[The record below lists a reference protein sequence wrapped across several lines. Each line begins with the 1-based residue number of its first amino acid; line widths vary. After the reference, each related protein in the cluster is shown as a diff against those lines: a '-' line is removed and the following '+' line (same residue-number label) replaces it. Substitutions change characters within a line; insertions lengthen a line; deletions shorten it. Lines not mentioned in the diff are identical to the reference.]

1 VNAGETATAW
11 QPAIAYPNPER
22 SRLNVLSLHKFPPMG
37 VAAVVEPVKSWMV
50 AANVSR
56 DNASTRLLRVFDFG
70 NNYAGVTEVTVTG
83 GATGAVLTMRHTE
96 IADDNDGRTGPID
109 NTFYINNGSNCF
121 DRVLVDGNCANQ
133 TDQLILGNRLGTR
146 AAPTEVASV
155 VVHGPVPYVW
165 SPLFT
170 YHGFRYMQLEMTASD
185 AATIPGGIESIQVK
199 LHYVHTM
206 VESAGGVEFSTKSA
220 EGRVLNKIQK
230 SYLQTQKNNLHSIPT
245 DCPSE

>member
-1 VNAGETATAW
+1 MAGR
-11 QPAIAYPNPER
+11 P
-22 SRLNVLSLHKFPPMG
+22 
-37 VAAVVEPVKSWMV
+37 
-50 AANVSR
+50 
-56 DNASTRLLRVFDFG
+56 
-70 NNYAGVTEVTVTG
+70 
-83 GATGAVLTMRHTE
+83 
-96 IADDNDGRTGPID
+96 
-109 NTFYINNGSNCF
+109 
-121 DRVLVDGNCANQ
+121 GNCANQ
-133 TDQLILGNRLGTR
+133 TDQLILGT
-146 AAPTEVASV
+146 
-155 VVHGPVPYVW
+155 VPYVW

-199 LHYVHTM
+199 LHYVHTI